1 MTNMQDIYLKD
12 SCYFNFNCHEL
23 IELHSYMYLCND
35 IFRLSQTGF
44 TSRFFKMITDV
55 LIIN

>member
-1 MTNMQDIYLKD
+1 MQDIYLKD

-23 IELHSYMYLCND
+23 IERHSYMYLYYD
-35 IFRLSQTGF
+35 VFRLSQTGF
-44 TSRFFKMITDV
+44 TSRFFKVINDV